1 MFFGE
6 AFQSAEQVKRR
17 IILTFQIDKNIHQI
31 NQQEINWII
40 SEVFFLRCSRSS
52 TSLVGQNISYV

>member
-31 NQQEINWII
+31 NQQEIN
-40 SEVFFLRCSRSS
+40 
-52 TSLVGQNISYV
+52 